1 MRLKPLFLVK
11 RDLEKYEIPSYI
23 KQRFFYEKAPHLTKA
38 QVDLVFENLK
48 CYLYLS
54 YLKPT
59 YLSSYIVDEAWHTF
73 ILFSRDY
80 RNFCYKVF
88 WKFIHHSP
96 SISGGYAND
105 IDLIQKSYYHLLKN
119 RKNCKLYTL
128 DKELNI
134 KGSQTKGII
143 SLNETDDKIEV
154 LLNGK
159 VIGSFKAP
167 KGLKN

>member
-11 RDLEKYEIPSYI
+11 KDLDKYTIPSYI

-54 YLKPT
+54 YIKPT

-73 ILFSRDY
+73 LLFSKDY
-80 RNFCYKVF
+80 KNFCYKVF

-105 IDLIQKSYYHLLKN
+105 IDLIKQGYYHMLKI
-119 RKNCKLYTL
+119 KKDCKLYTL
-128 DKELNI
+128 DNELNI
-134 KGSQTKGII
+134 KGSPTKGII
-143 SLNETDDKIEV
+143 NLKKENSKIKV
-154 LLNGK
+154 LLNSK
-159 VIGSFKAP
+159 VIGEFNAP
-167 KGLKN
+167 KG